1 MDQDQK
7 VNKILK
13 DSMKTL
19 EESKQE
25 KEGFFKR
32 WKNGILDMSI
42 EQQLK
47 GKMIGIIGGI
57 VGLILALITMIVRK
71 QWGFSIF
78 VFFIIWIQ
86 FITYIGMRKQY
97 LQTKEM
103 MEGLETQEL
112 GNKISKSMKELI

>member
-1 MDQDQK
+1 MDQDQQ

-103 MEGLETQEL
+103 MEGLA
-112 GNKISKSMKELI
+112 